1 MKLVRTRSDL
11 ADATGAAG
19 SGSIALVPT
28 MGALH
33 EGHLSLFDI
42 ARDRADRVAC
52 SLFVNPLQFGPDE
65 DLDRYPRDLEGDLA
79 ALEKRGVDLVFAP
92 STEEMYPEGRPR
104 IAVDPGTLGDRLCGL
119 SRPGHFR
126 GVLTVVAR
134 LFGLMR
140 PQVAVFGRKDFQQSV
155 LISRMVADLALG
167 VEIVVA
173 PIVREVDGLA
183 MSSRNALL
191 PSEARVQAVG
201 LSEGLM
207 AGGRAFAA
215 GERDPGRIESAALE
229 VTSARYG
236 IQIEYISLVS
246 PGDLE
251 PPDRASAEDVLAIA
265 GHCGGVRLIDNVTLG
280 AAQ

>member
-1 MKLVRTRSDL
+1 
-11 ADATGAAG
+11 
-19 SGSIALVPT
+19 

-42 ARDRADRVAC
+42 AHEHADRVAC
-52 SLFVNPLQFGPDE
+52 SLFVNPLQFGSGE
-65 DLDRYPRDLEGDLA
+65 DLDRYPRDLDGDLA

-92 STEEMYPEGRPR
+92 STEEMYPDGRPR
-104 IAVDPGTLGDRLCGL
+104 IAVDPGVLGDRLCGL

-191 PSEARVQAVG
+191 APEARVQAVG

-207 AGGRAFAA
+207 AGVRAFGT
-215 GERDPGRIESAALE
+215 GERDPRRIESVALDAA
-229 VTSARYG
+229 SAREG
-236 IQIEYISLVS
+236 IQIEYIALVS
-246 PGDLE
+246 PDGLE
-251 PPDRASAEDVLAIA
+251 PPDRASARDVLAIA
-265 GHCGGVRLIDNVTLG
+265 GYCGGVRLIDNVTLG
-280 AAQ
+280 GAP